1 MRRAARYERATM
13 RGFLAPAVRSEIN
26 DFQRAFQGMSRHR
39 RMKLARAAHTT
50 LVKADQWC
58 RGGAA
63 ASEVAQALESGI
75 KSLTAK
81 KK

>member
-1 MRRAARYERATM
+1 M

-39 RMKLARAAHTT
+39 RVKLARAAHTT
-50 LVKADQWC
+50 LVKADQWG

-63 ASEVAQALESGI
+63 PSEIAQALESGI
-75 KSLTAK
+75 KSLTSK